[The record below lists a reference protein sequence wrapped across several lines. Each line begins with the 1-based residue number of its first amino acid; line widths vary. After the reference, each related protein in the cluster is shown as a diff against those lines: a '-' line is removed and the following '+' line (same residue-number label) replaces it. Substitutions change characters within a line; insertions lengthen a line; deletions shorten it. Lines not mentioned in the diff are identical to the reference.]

1 MKRKKLSK
9 SQYMRRKRKTPVMKA
24 NKKVLYTSSVALSLF
39 ATGITA
45 PNVFALDWNPRSVSE
60 ISQEIEDK
68 GGKLTYTVKYG
79 DTLSAI
85 AEAMNIDLDILA
97 QVNQIA
103 DVNLIFPDTVLTTT
117 VDQNH
122 QVTQI
127 EIQAPVQEEATEN
140 TVQATVDIAANEITV
155 DDTVIPLEST
165 DAPSSSA
172 SITEVSVE
180 TPVEEAPVTEVPVET
195 PVEEAP
201 ITEISVKTPV
211 EKAPITEVSVEAPV
225 EEAPVTE
232 VPVETPL
239 EETPVEEVPVTEV
252 SVETPVEEAPVTEV
266 PVETP
271 LEETPVEEVPVT
283 EVSVETPVEEAPVTE
298 GPAETPVEEALV
310 TEVPAETP
318 VEEAPVAEVNSV
330 EAAPVTSTPAASTAT
345 TVATVS
351 TTSSSTTSSY
361 DVGLQPQVAAFRA
374 EVANAFGITSFS
386 GYRAGD
392 TGDHGKGLAIDFMVP
407 QSSALGDQV
416 AAYAAANLASKNIS
430 YIIWKQRFY
439 SPYASIYGPAYT
451 WNLMPDR
458 GSITENHYDH
468 VHVSFN
474 Q

>member
-24 NKKVLYTSSVALSLF
+24 NKKVLYTSSLALSLF

-45 PNVFALDWNPRSVSE
+45 PNVFALDWTPRSVSE

-127 EIQAPVQEEATEN
+127 EIQAPVQEETAEN

-155 DDTVIPLEST
+155 DDTVITLEST

-172 SITEVSVE
+172 SI
-180 TPVEEAPVTEVPVET
+180 
-195 PVEEAP
+195 
-201 ITEISVKTPV
+201 
-211 EKAPITEVSVEAPV
+211 
-225 EEAPVTE
+225 
-232 VPVETPL
+232 
-239 EETPVEEVPVTEV
+239 TEV

-283 EVSVETPVEEAPVTE
+283 EVSVETLVEEAPVTE

-310 TEVPAETP
+310 TEVPAETL

-330 EAAPVTSTPAASTAT
+330 EAAPVTPTPAASTTT

-416 AAYAAANLASKNIS
+416 AAYAVANVASKNIS

>member
-1 MKRKKLSK
+1 
-9 SQYMRRKRKTPVMKA
+9 MKA
-24 NKKVLYTSSVALSLF
+24 NKKVLYTSSLALSLF

-45 PNVFALDWNPRSVSE
+45 PNVFALDWTPRSVSE

-127 EIQAPVQEEATEN
+127 EIQAPVQEEAAEN
-140 TVQATVDIAANEITV
+140 TVQATVDIAGNEITV

-201 ITEISVKTPV
+201 ITEVSVKTPV
-211 EKAPITEVSVEAPV
+211 EKAPI
-225 EEAPVTE
+225 
-232 VPVETPL
+232 
-239 EETPVEEVPVTEV
+239 TEV

-271 LEETPVEEVPVT
+271 LEETPLE
-283 EVSVETPVEEAPVTE
+283 ETPLE
-298 GPAETPVEEALV
+298 ETPVEEALV

-330 EAAPVTSTPAASTAT
+330 EAAPVTPTPAVSTAT

-416 AAYAAANLASKNIS
+416 AAYVAANLASKNIS

>member
-24 NKKVLYTSSVALSLF
+24 NKKVLYTSSLALSLF

-127 EIQAPVQEEATEN
+127 EIQAPVQEEAAEN

-155 DDTVIPLEST
+155 NDTVIPLEST

-172 SITEVSVE
+172 SI
-180 TPVEEAPVTEVPVET
+180 
-195 PVEEAP
+195 
-201 ITEISVKTPV
+201 
-211 EKAPITEVSVEAPV
+211 
-225 EEAPVTE
+225 
-232 VPVETPL
+232 
-239 EETPVEEVPVTEV
+239 TEV

-318 VEEAPVAEVNSV
+318 VEEAPVAEVKSV
-330 EAAPVTSTPAASTAT
+330 EAAPVTPTPAASTAT

-416 AAYAAANLASKNIS
+416 AEYAVANVASKNIS

>member
-24 NKKVLYTSSVALSLF
+24 NKKVLYTSSLALSLF

-45 PNVFALDWNPRSVSE
+45 PNVFALDWTPRSVSE

-85 AEAMNIDLDILA
+85 AEAMNIDLDIIA

-127 EIQAPVQEEATEN
+127 EIQAPVQEEADEN

-180 TPVEEAPVTEVPVET
+180 TPLEEAPVTEVSVET

-201 ITEISVKTPV
+201 
-211 EKAPITEVSVEAPV
+211 A
-225 EEAPVTE
+225 TE

-252 SVETPVEEAPVTEV
+252 SVET
-266 PVETP
+266 
-271 LEETPVEEVPVT
+271 L
-283 EVSVETPVEEAPVTE
+283 VEEAPVTE

-318 VEEAPVAEVNSV
+318 VEEAPVAKGPAETPVEEALVTEGPAETPVEESPVAEVNSV
-330 EAAPVTSTPAASTAT
+330 EAAPVTPTPAVSTAT

>member
-24 NKKVLYTSSVALSLF
+24 NKKVLYTSSLALSLF

-45 PNVFALDWNPRSVSE
+45 PNVFALDWTPRSVSE

-85 AEAMNIDLDILA
+85 AEAMNIDLDIIA
-97 QVNQIA
+97 QINQIA

-127 EIQAPVQEEATEN
+127 EIQAPVQEEAAEN
-140 TVQATVDIAANEITV
+140 AVQATVDIAANEITV

-195 PVEEAP
+195 P
-201 ITEISVKTPV
+201 
-211 EKAPITEVSVEAPV
+211 
-225 EEAPVTE
+225 
-232 VPVETPL
+232 L
-239 EETPVEEVPVTEV
+239 E
-252 SVETPVEEAPVTEV
+252 
-266 PVETP
+266 ETP

-298 GPAETPVEEALV
+298 GPAETPVEEA
-310 TEVPAETP
+310 
-318 VEEAPVAEVNSV
+318 PVAEVNSV
-330 EAAPVTSTPAASTAT
+330 EAAPVTPTPAASTAT

-416 AAYAAANLASKNIS
+416 AAYAAANLVSKNIS

>member
-24 NKKVLYTSSVALSLF
+24 NKKVLYTSSLALSLF

-45 PNVFALDWNPRSVSE
+45 PNVFALDWTPRSVSE

-85 AEAMNIDLDILA
+85 AEAMNIDLDIIA
-97 QVNQIA
+97 QINQIA

-127 EIQAPVQEEATEN
+127 EIQAPVQEEAAEN

-195 PVEEAP
+195 PLE
-201 ITEISVKTPV
+201 
-211 EKAPITEVSVEAPV
+211 
-225 EEAPVTE
+225 
-232 VPVETPL
+232 ETPL
-239 EETPVEEVPVTEV
+239 E
-252 SVETPVEEAPVTEV
+252 
-266 PVETP
+266 ETP

-298 GPAETPVEEALV
+298 GPAETPVEEA
-310 TEVPAETP
+310 
-318 VEEAPVAEVNSV
+318 PVAEVNSV
-330 EAAPVTSTPAASTAT
+330 EAAPVTPTPAASTAT

-416 AAYAAANLASKNIS
+416 AAYAAANLVSKNIS

>member
-24 NKKVLYTSSVALSLF
+24 NKKVLYTSSLALSLF

-45 PNVFALDWNPRSVSE
+45 PNVFALDWTPRSVSE

-85 AEAMNIDLDILA
+85 AEAMNIDLDIIA

-127 EIQAPVQEEATEN
+127 EIQAPVQEEAAEN

-155 DDTVIPLEST
+155 DDTVITLEST

-180 TPVEEAPVTEVPVET
+180 T
-195 PVEEAP
+195 
-201 ITEISVKTPV
+201 
-211 EKAPITEVSVEAPV
+211 PV

-271 LEETPVEEVPVT
+271 LEETPGEEVPVT
-283 EVSVETPVEEAPVTE
+283 EVSVKTPVEES
-298 GPAETPVEEALV
+298 
-310 TEVPAETP
+310 
-318 VEEAPVAEVNSV
+318 PVAEVNSV
-330 EAAPVTSTPAASTAT
+330 EAAPVTPTPAVSTAT

-386 GYRAGD
+386 SYRAGD

-439 SPYASIYGPAYT
+439 SPYSSIYGPAYT

>member
-24 NKKVLYTSSVALSLF
+24 NKKVLYTSSLALSLF

-45 PNVFALDWNPRSVSE
+45 PNVFALDWTPRSVSE

-127 EIQAPVQEEATEN
+127 EIQAPVQEEAAEN

-155 DDTVIPLEST
+155 NDTVIPLEST

-172 SITEVSVE
+172 SITEGSVE
-180 TPVEEAPVTEVPVET
+180 TPVEEAPVTEVPL
-195 PVEEAP
+195 
-201 ITEISVKTPV
+201 
-211 EKAPITEVSVEAPV
+211 
-225 EEAPVTE
+225 
-232 VPVETPL
+232 ETPL

-266 PVETP
+266 PLETP
-271 LEETPVEEVPVT
+271 LEETPVEEAPVTEVPLETPVEEAPIT

-298 GPAETPVEEALV
+298 VPV
-310 TEVPAETP
+310 ETP

-330 EAAPVTSTPAASTAT
+330 EAAPVTPTPVASTAT

-416 AAYAAANLASKNIS
+416 AAYAVVNVASKNIS

>member
-24 NKKVLYTSSVALSLF
+24 NKKVLYTSSLALSLF

-45 PNVFALDWNPRSVSE
+45 PNVFALDWTPRSVSE

-127 EIQAPVQEEATEN
+127 EIQAPVQEEAAEN

-155 DDTVIPLEST
+155 DDTVITLEST

-172 SITEVSVE
+172 SI
-180 TPVEEAPVTEVPVET
+180 
-195 PVEEAP
+195 
-201 ITEISVKTPV
+201 
-211 EKAPITEVSVEAPV
+211 
-225 EEAPVTE
+225 
-232 VPVETPL
+232 
-239 EETPVEEVPVTEV
+239 TEV

-298 GPAETPVEEALV
+298 VPVETPVEEAPITEVSVETPVEEALVTEVPVETPVEEALV

-318 VEEAPVAEVNSV
+318 VEESPVAEVNSV
-330 EAAPVTSTPAASTAT
+330 EAAPVTPTPAVSTAT

-416 AAYAAANLASKNIS
+416 ATYAAANLASKNIS

>member
-24 NKKVLYTSSVALSLF
+24 NKKVLYTSSLALSLF

-45 PNVFALDWNPRSVSE
+45 PNVFALDWTPRSVSE

-97 QVNQIA
+97 QANQIA

-127 EIQAPVQEEATEN
+127 EIQAPVQEEVAEN

-155 DDTVIPLEST
+155 DDIVIPLEPT

-172 SITEVSVE
+172 SDTEVSVE
-180 TPVEEAPVTEVPVET
+180 TPVEEAPVTEVPAET
-195 PVEEAP
+195 
-201 ITEISVKTPV
+201 
-211 EKAPITEVSVEAPV
+211 PV

-232 VPVETPL
+232 APVETPS
-239 EETPVEEVPVTEV
+239 EETQVEEVPVTEV
-252 SVETPVEEAPVTEV
+252 SVETPVEAAPVTEV

-271 LEETPVEEVPVT
+271 VEV
-283 EVSVETPVEEAPVTE
+283 APV
-298 GPAETPVEEALV
+298 A
-310 TEVPAETP
+310 EVPAETP
-318 VEEAPVAEVNSV
+318 VEAAPVAEVSSV
-330 EAAPVTSTPAASTAT
+330 EAAPVTPTPAASTAT

-351 TTSSSTTSSY
+351 TTSSSTSSY
-361 DVGLQPQVAAFRA
+361 DVGLQPQVATFRA
-374 EVANAFGITSFS
+374 EVADAFGITSFS

-416 AAYAAANLASKNIS
+416 AAYAVANLASKNIS

>member
-24 NKKVLYTSSVALSLF
+24 NKKVLYTSSLALSLF

-45 PNVFALDWNPRSVSE
+45 PNVFALDWTPRSVSE

-127 EIQAPVQEEATEN
+127 EIQAPVQEEAAEN

-155 DDTVIPLEST
+155 NDTVIPLEST

-201 ITEISVKTPV
+201 
-211 EKAPITEVSVEAPV
+211 
-225 EEAPVTE
+225 VTE
-232 VPVETPL
+232 VPVETPY

-252 SVETPVEEAPVTEV
+252 SVKTPVEE
-266 PVETP
+266 
-271 LEETPVEEVPVT
+271 
-283 EVSVETPVEEAPVTE
+283 S
-298 GPAETPVEEALV
+298 
-310 TEVPAETP
+310 
-318 VEEAPVAEVNSV
+318 PVAEVNSV
-330 EAAPVTSTPAASTAT
+330 EAAPVTPTPAVSTAT

-416 AAYAAANLASKNIS
+416 AAYAVANVASKNIS

>member
-24 NKKVLYTSSVALSLF
+24 NKKVLYTSSLALSLF

-45 PNVFALDWNPRSVSE
+45 PNVFALDWTPRSVSE

-127 EIQAPVQEEATEN
+127 EIQAPVQEEAAEN

-155 DDTVIPLEST
+155 DDTVITLEST

-172 SITEVSVE
+172 SI
-180 TPVEEAPVTEVPVET
+180 
-195 PVEEAP
+195 
-201 ITEISVKTPV
+201 
-211 EKAPITEVSVEAPV
+211 
-225 EEAPVTE
+225 
-232 VPVETPL
+232 
-239 EETPVEEVPVTEV
+239 TEV

-283 EVSVETPVEEAPVTE
+283 EVSVETLVEEAPVTE

-310 TEVPAETP
+310 TEVPAETL

-330 EAAPVTSTPAASTAT
+330 EAAPVTPTPVASTAT
-345 TVATVS
+345 TVATIS

>member
-24 NKKVLYTSSVALSLF
+24 NKKVLYTSSLALSLF

-45 PNVFALDWNPRSVSE
+45 PNVFALDWTPRSVSE

-85 AEAMNIDLDILA
+85 AEAMNIDLDIIA
-97 QVNQIA
+97 QINQIA

-127 EIQAPVQEEATEN
+127 EIQAPVQEEAAEN

-195 PVEEAP
+195 P
-201 ITEISVKTPV
+201 
-211 EKAPITEVSVEAPV
+211 
-225 EEAPVTE
+225 
-232 VPVETPL
+232 L

-266 PVETP
+266 PVETPLEETPLEETPLEETPLEETP

-298 GPAETPVEEALV
+298 GPAETPVEEA
-310 TEVPAETP
+310 
-318 VEEAPVAEVNSV
+318 PVAEVNSV
-330 EAAPVTSTPAASTAT
+330 EAAPVTPTPAASTAT

>member
-9 SQYMRRKRKTPVMKA
+9 SQHMRRKRKTPVMKA
-24 NKKVLYTSSVALSLF
+24 NKKVLYTSSLALSLF

-45 PNVFALDWNPRSVSE
+45 PNVFALDWTPRSVSE

-127 EIQAPVQEEATEN
+127 EIQAPVQEEAAEN

-155 DDTVIPLEST
+155 NDTVIPLEST
-165 DAPSSSA
+165 DASSSSA

-180 TPVEEAPVTEVPVET
+180 T
-195 PVEEAP
+195 
-201 ITEISVKTPV
+201 
-211 EKAPITEVSVEAPV
+211 PV

-298 GPAETPVEEALV
+298 
-310 TEVPAETP
+310 VPAETP

-330 EAAPVTSTPAASTAT
+330 EAAPVTPTPAASTAT

-416 AAYAAANLASKNIS
+416 ATYAAANLASKNIS

-458 GSITENHYDH
+458 GSITENHCDH

>member
-1 MKRKKLSK
+1 
-9 SQYMRRKRKTPVMKA
+9 MKA
-24 NKKVLYTSSVALSLF
+24 NKKVLYTSSLALSLF

-45 PNVFALDWNPRSVSE
+45 PNVFALDWTPRSVSE

-85 AEAMNIDLDILA
+85 AEAMNIDLDIIA

-127 EIQAPVQEEATEN
+127 EIQAPVQEEAAEN

-195 PVEEAP
+195 P
-201 ITEISVKTPV
+201 
-211 EKAPITEVSVEAPV
+211 
-225 EEAPVTE
+225 
-232 VPVETPL
+232 L
-239 EETPVEEVPVTEV
+239 E
-252 SVETPVEEAPVTEV
+252 
-266 PVETP
+266 ETP

-298 GPAETPVEEALV
+298 GPAETPVEEA
-310 TEVPAETP
+310 
-318 VEEAPVAEVNSV
+318 PVAEVNSV
-330 EAAPVTSTPAASTAT
+330 EAAPVTPTPAASTAT

-351 TTSSSTTSSY
+351 ITSSSTTSSY

>member
-24 NKKVLYTSSVALSLF
+24 NKKVLYTSSLALSLF

-45 PNVFALDWNPRSVSE
+45 PNVFALDWTPRSVSE

-68 GGKLTYTVKYG
+68 GGKLTYSVKYG

-127 EIQAPVQEEATEN
+127 EIQAPVQEEAAEN

-155 DDTVIPLEST
+155 DDTVITLEST

-180 TPVEEAPVTEVPVET
+180 T
-195 PVEEAP
+195 
-201 ITEISVKTPV
+201 
-211 EKAPITEVSVEAPV
+211 PV

-298 GPAETPVEEALV
+298 
-310 TEVPAETP
+310 VPAETP

-330 EAAPVTSTPAASTAT
+330 EAAPVTPTPAASTAT

-416 AAYAAANLASKNIS
+416 AAYAVANVASKNIS

>member
-24 NKKVLYTSSVALSLF
+24 NKKVLYTSSLALSLF

-45 PNVFALDWNPRSVSE
+45 PNVFALDWTPRSVSE

-85 AEAMNIDLDILA
+85 AEAMNIDLDIIA

-127 EIQAPVQEEATEN
+127 EIQAPVQEEAAEN

-195 PVEEAP
+195 P
-201 ITEISVKTPV
+201 
-211 EKAPITEVSVEAPV
+211 
-225 EEAPVTE
+225 
-232 VPVETPL
+232 L

-252 SVETPVEEAPVTEV
+252 SVET
-266 PVETP
+266 
-271 LEETPVEEVPVT
+271 L
-283 EVSVETPVEEAPVTE
+283 VEEAPVTE

-318 VEEAPVAEVNSV
+318 VEKAPVAEVNSV
-330 EAAPVTSTPAASTAT
+330 EAAPVTPTPAASTAT

-416 AAYAAANLASKNIS
+416 ATYAAANLASKNIS